1 MPNEEPCGHSTF
13 GDIMTTQ
20 QIRAAIA
27 EAAVQIPDEA
37 PEEMLQEI
45 LEFLQALH
53 GADKDKLSR
62 LQRFYR
68 NIEEDK
74 NLLLRLA
81 Q

>member
-1 MPNEEPCGHSTF
+1 MS
-13 GDIMTTQ
+13 TTQ
-20 QIRAAIA
+20 IKAAIVD
-27 EAAVQIPDEA
+27 AATHIPDEA

-53 GADKDKLSR
+53 GADKDKLARLSR
-62 LQRFYR
+62 FFK